1 MTEQQPDQQRAE
13 RLEDELLAALD
24 LIRQHWPTLLTPTTR
39 PSTGS
44 PSTDTLT
51 STERR
56 ILLRQQVDHALARWC
71 RVIARERTLTTR
83 LPLATDTLGMIVLVE
98 RWARWFTAEHADA
111 ARATRQLGTLGQAV
125 KHTVDPPARDH
136 VYLGRCPFVLP
147 DPEGTLDRDGRSLLW
162 PCQGRILTRIGGD
175 GSAYCTGCGQEA
187 VREWWEHVL
196 QIRLPYVTLPGLV
209 PILHARLGLRVT
221 DRHLR
226 RWRRDGII
234 TPALE
239 PADHAPVPWPPF
251 TGPGIGPLLVWDLF
265 DPLEVVAVLA
275 ERERVCALCGTAWD
289 GGGDICRSC
298 WVATVQANPTIAE
311 PRPTVHAPHRLPRP
325 PRKDTPNTA

>member
-1 MTEQQPDQQRAE
+1 MTEQPDQQRAE
-13 RLEDELLAALD
+13 RLEDELLEALD
-24 LIRQHWPTLLTPTTR
+24 LIRQHWASLLTPTTR

-56 ILLRQQVDHALARWC
+56 ILLRQQVDQALARWC
-71 RVIARERTLTTR
+71 RVIIRDRALSTR
-83 LPLATDTLGMIVLVE
+83 LPLGTDTLGMLELVE
-98 RWARWFTAEHADA
+98 RWARWFTAEHDDA
-111 ARATRQLGTLGQAV
+111 RRATRQLGTLGLAV

-136 VYLGRCPFVLP
+136 VYLGPCPFVLLDP
-147 DPEGTLDRDGRSLLW
+147 DGKVDRDGRSLLW
-162 PCQGRILTRIGGD
+162 PCQGRILTQIGGD

-187 VREWWEHVL
+187 MREWWEHVL

-226 RWRRDGII
+226 RWRRDGVI

-239 PADHAPVPWPPF
+239 PAEHEPV
-251 TGPGIGPLLVWDLF
+251 GGIGPVLVWDLF

-275 ERERVCALCGTAWD
+275 ERERACALCGTSWD
-289 GGGDICRSC
+289 GGGDICRAC
-298 WVATVQANPTIAE
+298 WVATVQANPTVAE
-311 PRPTVHAPHRLPRP
+311 PRPIVHAPRRLPRP
-325 PRKDTPNTA
+325 ARRTEEA